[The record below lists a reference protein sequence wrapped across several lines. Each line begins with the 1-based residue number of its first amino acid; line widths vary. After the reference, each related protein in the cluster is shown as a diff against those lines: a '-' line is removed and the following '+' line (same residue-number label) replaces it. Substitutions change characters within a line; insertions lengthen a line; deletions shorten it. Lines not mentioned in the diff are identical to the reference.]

1 MSIVSY
7 CVAGQYI
14 NNVYLALHNCWKTG
28 AQLEFYCNDQ
38 VFDQYDW
45 TSEPTQSMELLMD
58 THAANLRNKYQRLIL
73 LWSGGTDSHTIY
85 NVFKRNNIH
94 IDEIIIK
101 ASAHSAGFP
110 EINHDWIQKNHWD
123 PTTIITRYDDHDTE
137 LRALDVP
144 DEDWVWRDKG
154 DLLKY
159 GMTSSGD
166 GVKFLCEK
174 NHAGYTYKAI
184 GGYEKPRLIY
194 RNGHWYHRQLDMVL
208 RPTMGHDY
216 IEHFFLEPLLAIK
229 QAHMVKRAVKHLL
242 ANSKQPLYDGD
253 WAEAKWARDAEGYR
267 AWCFACGRH
276 DEVTLGVSNTQKHYN
291 DALDQTQIDVH
302 GSWRQLGTTADT
314 RLEHD
319 LQAGNQVA
327 INYVKGLHNIRSE
340 LRFVNFLNDQQ
351 YFKRND
357 ACMTSLRF
365 TWSKEYDLGE

>member
-1 MSIVSY
+1 MVSY
-7 CVAGQYI
+7 CVAGRHY
-14 NNVYLALHNCWKTG
+14 NNVYLALHQCWKTG
-28 AQLEFYCNDQ
+28 TQLEFYCNDQ
-38 VFDQYDW
+38 VFDQYNW
-45 TSEPTQSMELLMD
+45 TTEPEQSFELLMD
-58 THAANLRNKYQRLIL
+58 THAANLRSKYQRLIL

-110 EINHDWIQKNHWD
+110 EINHAWIQKNHWD

-174 NHAGYTYKAI
+174 NHAGHTWTAI

-194 RNGHWYHRQLDMVL
+194 RSGRWYSRQLDMVL

-216 IEHFFLEPLLAIK
+216 ITHFFLEPLIHIK
-229 QAHMVKRAVKHLL
+229 QSHMVKRAVKKLL
-242 ANSKQPLYDGD
+242 AETQQPLYDSD
-253 WAEAKWARDAEGYR
+253 WAEAKWPKDAEGYR
-267 AWCFACGRH
+267 AWCHSCGRH
-276 DEVTLGVSNTQKHYN
+276 DEVTHGVSHTQKQYN
-291 DALDQTQIDVH
+291 DSLDKTQIDIH
-302 GSWRQLGTTADT
+302 GNWTQLGVTKDT
-314 RLEHD
+314 RLAHD
-319 LQAGNQVA
+319 LSQGLTVA
-327 INYVKGLHNIRSE
+327 ADYVKGFHNIYSE
-340 LRFVNFLNDQQ
+340 AGFMNFLRDNKWFRDSE
-351 YFKRND
+351 
-357 ACMTSLRF
+357 ACLTSLKF